1 MGSGKEAKR
10 SSIPKDAGELDLD
23 LAVKLLS
30 LPRTIGNNPET
41 GNPIT
46 ASISRYGPYLAHDGK
61 YAKLASIGEVF
72 ETGMNTAVAKL
83 AEAADSRGKARDS
96 REPLKVSGAHPRT
109 EAENRLTEGR

>member
-30 LPRTIGNNPET
+30 LPRTIGNHPET

-46 ASISRYGPYLAHDGK
+46 ASIGRYGPYLAPDGK
-61 YAKLASIGEVF
+61 YAKLASTGEVF
-72 ETGMNTAVAKL
+72 ETGMNTAVPTL
-83 AEAADSRGKARDS
+83 AD
-96 REPLKVSGAHPRT
+96 
-109 EAENRLTEGR
+109 AENTQSPARGSPRPLTGPGHPPPTHAAK